1 MGFSPLAT
9 APMLAQPQPA
19 AFASSPPAEPFS
31 LTPSRDD
38 TALYRDNRFGF
49 SHLLPGRPVLIEAK
63 ADDPPADAAIQLQ
76 DAPITV
82 RYRIEGPSFAAS
94 SAGELARGT
103 AERNAQW
110 RAQAVVNVDFANDSW
125 LASWGAEAAAV
136 AAYDV
141 PAASGEALR
150 EDLFVLVR
158 HGAVLLVT
166 WTYPRAFIEDPAYAT
181 FASVA
186 EATMIWDFARWEQR
200 GHVWPDG
207 AFLGPGLYGA
217 AKAKYNE
224 LASQLGSASIL
235 PDERSQLLAILSG
248 IVSAAGAPW
257 VLLAPQMI
265 EANKHAVLAGAR
277 NGRLRAFIDEAFRDV
292 QTAHDLRGLAIF
304 LGRALDLKRRA

>member
-1 MGFSPLAT
+1 MANTQPMPALN
-9 APMLAQPQPA
+9 APVVA
-19 AFASSPPAEPFS
+19 PAEPFS
-31 LTPSRDD
+31 LTPASDD
-38 TALYRDNRFGF
+38 TALYRDSRFGF
-49 SHLLPGRPVLIEAK
+49 SHLLPGRPLIAEAK
-63 ADDPPADAAIQLQ
+63 PDDPPADATIRLQ

-141 PAASGEALR
+141 PGDEPSR

-158 HGAVLLVT
+158 NGAVLLVT
-166 WTYPRAFIEDPAYAT
+166 WTYPRAFVEDPAYAT

-186 EATMIWDFARWEQR
+186 EATMVWDLARWEQR
-200 GHVWPDG
+200 GHVWPES

-217 AKAKYNE
+217 AKTKYNE
-224 LASQLGSASIL
+224 LAKQLGSASIL
-235 PDERSQLLAILSG
+235 PDERNQLLAILSG

-265 EANKHAVLAGAR
+265 DANKHAVLAGAR
-277 NGRLRAFIDEAFRDV
+277 NGRLRTFIEEAFRDV
-292 QTAHDLRGLAIF
+292 HTAHDLRGLAIF
-304 LGRALDLKRRA
+304 LGRALDLKRRG